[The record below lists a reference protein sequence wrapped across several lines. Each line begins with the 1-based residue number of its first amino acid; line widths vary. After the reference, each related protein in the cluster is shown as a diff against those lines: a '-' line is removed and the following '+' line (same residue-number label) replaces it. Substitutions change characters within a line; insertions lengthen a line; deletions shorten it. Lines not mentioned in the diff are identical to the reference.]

1 MIVSIDSKTEG
12 GQNILDCMQ
21 KNQDGWLRA
30 EWVARE
36 NYAPTVQLEK
46 AEEEAKSWRTIAMNH
61 LDARDQAESKVAE
74 LKKLSSHNN
83 GEILL
88 GWMDAHRKAMDRVE
102 VLEGQLAM
110 IGQIESHKRVPDYVD
125 AVEMY
130 SNYDNPSA
138 SAKASA
144 LDDTPKAH

>member
-1 MIVSIDSKTEG
+1 MSDKKVMIVAIDTTKKEG
-12 GQNILDCMQ
+12 LSLIKSLEDYP
-21 KNQDGWLRA
+21 DGWLRA

-36 NYAPTVQLEK
+36 DYAPTVQLEK
-46 AEEEAKSWRTIAMNH
+46 AEEETQAWRTIAMNH
-61 LDARDQAESKVAE
+61 LDMRDQAESKVEE

-102 VLEGQLAM
+102 VLEGRLAM

-130 SNYDNPSA
+130 SNHNNPSA
-138 SAKASA
+138 SAKA
-144 LDDTPKAH
+144 H

>member
-1 MIVSIDSKTEG
+1 MIVAIDATKKDGLSLIKFLE
-12 GQNILDCMQ
+12 DYP
-21 KNQDGWLRA
+21 DGWLRA

-36 NYAPTVQLEK
+36 DYAPTVQLEK

-61 LDARDQAESKVAE
+61 LDMRDQAESKVEE

-102 VLEGQLAM
+102 VLEGRLAM

-130 SNYDNPSA
+130 SNHNNPSA
-138 SAKASA
+138 SAKA
-144 LDDTPKAH
+144 H